1 MHIDYIVVTID
12 FDAPGLERDFAKHV
26 FYKLFTPPPPNQE
39 RIWPGD
45 RKVVTINPP
54 IYDDDLEGA
63 RLFPKR
69 EVVKR
74 VFKCWVQ
81 RTATSIDFILGFFNK
96 EVENPWWF

>member
-1 MHIDYIVVTID
+1 MVLFRAGRLLGRLVVLASTVR
-12 FDAPGLERDFAKHV
+12 LWRHR
-26 FYKLFTPPPPNQE
+26 NQE

-45 RKVVTINPP
+45 RKVVTIKPP

-74 VFKCWVQ
+74 IFKCWVQ
-81 RTATSIDFILGFFNK
+81 RTATSIDFMLGFFNK
-96 EVENPWWF
+96 NVENPWWF